1 MPRRCRV
8 GKGWRPDSSA
18 VWESHRRR
26 ICNRWSSSPP
36 QATALDLQATRAES
50 VAEELRG
57 EERDA
62 AQRVE
67 EAKAYLCQV
76 QQRIASQ
83 QQEAERLGVLA
94 AVSQGPAPP
103 ASAHHACSRAAGR
116 CVTRLPFFPSENP
129 GKRDSCADDTG
140 GPGKGGRE
148 APSFIHGVTQQVMI
162 CSWW

>member
-1 MPRRCRV
+1 VPRRCRV

-94 AVSQGPAPP
+94 AKTRERETLVRTTLEGLEKEAEKLRVLSM
-103 ASAHHACSRAAGR
+103 ASRSR
-116 CVTRLPFFPSENP
+116 S
-129 GKRDSCADDTG
+129 
-140 GPGKGGRE
+140 
-148 APSFIHGVTQQVMI
+148 
-162 CSWW
+162 